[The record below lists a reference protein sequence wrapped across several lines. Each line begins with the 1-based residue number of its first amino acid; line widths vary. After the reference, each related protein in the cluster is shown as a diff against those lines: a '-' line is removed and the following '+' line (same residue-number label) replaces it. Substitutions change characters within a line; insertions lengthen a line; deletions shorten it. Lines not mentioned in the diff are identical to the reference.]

1 MVPRLALLGALC
13 VMTGLSEEK
22 AQLLGMWRSVTTSK
36 GGIGALLNFRSD
48 GRYEYM
54 PAAIVA
60 GRYMVEDKRLVTT
73 DTDGEQVVMNI
84 EALSAE
90 TLRLGVPKA
99 GSLDLKRVGRMD
111 DAADLLLGAWI
122 TVQTMQ
128 GMPSRGYYYF
138 RRDGT
143 ETFTIP
149 FRTDHCQY
157 AISGDRIRMIHPTQ
171 GSMEGQVR
179 WEGDVLVLP
188 WHHGEAKF
196 KRF

>member
-1 MVPRLALLGALC
+1 
-13 VMTGLSEEK
+13 MTGLSEEK

-36 GGIGALLNFRSD
+36 GGIGALLNFRPD
-48 GRYEYM
+48 GRFEYM

-60 GRYMVEDKRLVTT
+60 GRYTVEDKRLTT
-73 DTDGEQVVMNI
+73 DTGGEQVVMNI

-99 GSLDLKRVGRMD
+99 GSLDLKRIGRMD
-111 DAADLLLGAWI
+111 DAADLLLGVWV

-188 WHHGEAKF
+188 WHRGEAKF